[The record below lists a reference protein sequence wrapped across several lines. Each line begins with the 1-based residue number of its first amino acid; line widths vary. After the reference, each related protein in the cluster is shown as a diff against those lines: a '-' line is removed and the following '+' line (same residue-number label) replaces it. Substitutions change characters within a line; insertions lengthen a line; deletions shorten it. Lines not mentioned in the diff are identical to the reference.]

1 MRSGTFSHPR
11 KPGDWISEAS
21 PSLNSGFEWP
31 EQLSALP
38 PNLPSSGRDSL
49 LKRKSTT
56 SCPSSP
62 SDEVGL
68 WPAELGI
75 CLGHFFSRTE
85 EKLLLEKPLCPS
97 ALHPEGKIKEQT
109 QSDFCNLL
117 SYFFLYLRS
126 VRSTVFGEKKKKI
139 QSGKIKMFTTAFFLL
154 GIISHFKSG
163 NTASA
168 SALKDSLFISSSPE
182 FCGFFG

>member
-1 MRSGTFSHPR
+1 MVRTVVRPPT
-11 KPGDWISEAS
+11 KPA
-21 PSLNSGFEWP
+21 
-31 EQLSALP
+31 QLWE
-38 PNLPSSGRDSL
+38 GSL

-62 SDEVGL
+62 SAEVGL
-68 WPAELGI
+68 GPAELGI

-126 VRSTVFGEKKKKI
+126 IRSTVLGGKKKI